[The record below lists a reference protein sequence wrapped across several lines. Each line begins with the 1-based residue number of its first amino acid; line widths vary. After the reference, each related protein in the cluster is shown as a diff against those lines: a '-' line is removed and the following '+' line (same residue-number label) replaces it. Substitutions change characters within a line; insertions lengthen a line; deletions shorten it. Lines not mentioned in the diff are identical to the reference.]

1 MNYELRRTSE
11 SRRRDE
17 GCHFYRLCQNIV
29 FQLQNKTRKI
39 TADKLEFSKKFSQLI
54 NYTKTYSSRPQFV
67 INSPPP
73 WRFPPAPK
81 SQSKHSQKIPMDFT
95 QIHSHTISTFAAS
108 APSSGLG
115 DSGCPA
121 FDDSGSSAAAAGF

>member
-1 MNYELRRTSE
+1 MNSGERARVAAATKAATFTAFAKIS
-11 SRRRDE
+11 
-17 GCHFYRLCQNIV
+17 F
-29 FQLQNKTRKI
+29 LQNKTRKI

-81 SQSKHSQKIPMDFT
+81 SQSKHSQKIPKDLI